1 MADETYAERIARLD
15 AEYAAQIA
23 ADERADAQA
32 EIDAMFSTE
41 PPPAPVEAPV
51 AEEPAVADDPAGLF
65 SERFG
70 ARNVM
75 DVVDAAQGVSQRQK
89 DAQHTDSQ
97 N

>member
-15 AEYAAQIA
+15 AEFAAQVA
-23 ADERADAQA
+23 ADERDAAQA
-32 EIDAMFSTE
+32 EIDAMFSTV
-41 PPPAPVEAPV
+41 PPPAPVDEPV
-51 AEEPAVADDPAGLF
+51 ADEPVVADPAGLF

-75 DVVDAAQGVSQRQK
+75 DVVDAAQGIDPKFDRQN
-89 DAQHTDSQ
+89 TDSQ